1 MQKAKKVKKM
11 NIATLW
17 DKLKQTDMDITGIF
31 KGERAGKKYLK
42 NIGHTFSKLLKTVK
56 HGSIV

>member
-1 MQKAKKVKKM
+1 M